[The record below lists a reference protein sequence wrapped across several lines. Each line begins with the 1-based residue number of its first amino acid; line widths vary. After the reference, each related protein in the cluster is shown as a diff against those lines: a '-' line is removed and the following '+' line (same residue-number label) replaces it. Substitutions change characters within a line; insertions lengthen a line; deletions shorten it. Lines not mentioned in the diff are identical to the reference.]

1 MVGIHFFQLSKT
13 LFSDGIV
20 SASFSD
26 SLNGY
31 LSTNWNSPE
40 VFKTS
45 DGGETFI
52 DITPTGISENV
63 HKIHAVSNNM
73 AVAFSDIK
81 ILTTKNGGTTWS
93 TSSYGPGNTYV
104 PNDLYFKDTLNGMVG
119 CYWNLMRE
127 TTNGGDTWTNRLFS
141 TSQEHIYS
149 ISFPDPDYGFY
160 STGYKLYKTTNGG
173 INWIFFRNL
182 NPGFSKIKFIDR
194 MTGIAIGDKLYYTT
208 DGGLNWTGCSTI
220 NYYSDFDIKKN
231 GEGSVLM
238 ALAYDY
244 LYTSFDLG
252 VTFNRELVAF
262 DDLRYI
268 SMINPAKAFLYGF
281 NGKIVQYHNP
291 DIILNVQPENL
302 PVSFN
307 MKQNYPNPFNPK
319 TTIEYD
325 IPFETSVTLKIYDIL
340 GRETSTIV
348 NTEQPAGNY
357 KVQFDASTLASGI
370 YFYRLQAGG
379 FVETKKMVVL
389 K

>member
-1 MVGIHFFQLSKT
+1 MNSALIKSTDGGNSFFSMSKT

-40 VFKTS
+40 VFRTT

-52 DITPTGISENV
+52 DITPTGISESV
-63 HKIHAVSNNM
+63 HKIHAVTNNM

-81 ILTTKNGGTTWS
+81 ILTTKNGGATWS
-93 TSSYGPGNTYV
+93 TSSYGTGNTYV

-127 TTNGGDTWTNRLFS
+127 TTNGGDTWTNRLFG
-141 TSQEHIYS
+141 TTQEHIYS

-173 INWIFFRNL
+173 TNWIFFRNL
-182 NPGFSKIKFIDR
+182 NPGFSKIKFI
-194 MTGIAIGDKLYYTT
+194 A
-208 DGGLNWTGCSTI
+208 GCSTI

-252 VTFNRELVAF
+252 VSFNRELVVF

-281 NGKIVQYHNP
+281 NGKIVQYNNP
-291 DIILNVQPENL
+291 DIVLSVQP
-302 PVSFN
+302 
-307 MKQNYPNPFNPK
+307 
-319 TTIEYD
+319 
-325 IPFETSVTLKIYDIL
+325 
-340 GRETSTIV
+340 
-348 NTEQPAGNY
+348 
-357 KVQFDASTLASGI
+357 
-370 YFYRLQAGG
+370 
-379 FVETKKMVVL
+379 
-389 K
+389 